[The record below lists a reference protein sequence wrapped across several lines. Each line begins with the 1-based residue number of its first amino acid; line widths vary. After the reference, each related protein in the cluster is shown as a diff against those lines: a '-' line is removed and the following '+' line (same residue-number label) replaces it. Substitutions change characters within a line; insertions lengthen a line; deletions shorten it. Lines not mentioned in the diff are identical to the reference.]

1 MKKKLFVM
9 MILSAL
15 IITVVDGIL
24 QPSYRIK
31 SLVKI
36 LFFLIL
42 PLTVIKKEFRP
53 LFHGNKKQILKSLGL
68 GICLYLVILAGYVLM
83 RDFIDLETIRQSLQ
97 SSMGVNESNFL
108 WVFTYIA
115 LCNSLLEE
123 FFFRGMGYL
132 ILRESAGERTAF
144 VFSALLFSFYHVGM
158 TSGWF
163 NPLIMILSLA
173 GLFTGGCLFN
183 LLDRRTGNILNSWI
197 VHMFCNFA
205 INTVGI
211 LLFL

>member
-1 MKKKLFVM
+1 

-31 SLVKI
+31 SLIKI
-36 LFFLIL
+36 ILFLIL
-42 PLTVIKKEFRP
+42 PLFVLHIDIRS
-53 LFHGNKKQILKSLGL
+53 LVRGDKKQIRQSLGL
-68 GICLYLVILAGYVLM
+68 GLGLYLMILAGYVLM
-83 RDFIDLETIRQSLQ
+83 RDYIDLGMIRQSLQ
-97 SSMGVNESNFL
+97 NSMGVNENNYLF
-108 WVFTYIA
+108 VFTYIA
-115 LCNSLLEE
+115 FCNSLLEE
-123 FFFRGMGYL
+123 FFFRGLGYL
-132 ILRESAGERTAF
+132 VLRESAGERTAF

>member
-1 MKKKLFVM
+1 MNKKLILM
-9 MILSAL
+9 MILSVL
-15 IITVVDGIL
+15 IMTVVDGIL
-24 QPSYRIK
+24 QPSYMIK
-31 SLVKI
+31 SVVKI
-36 LFFLIL
+36 FFFLIL
-42 PLTVIKKEFRP
+42 PLTVMKKDIRP

-83 RDFIDLETIRQSLQ
+83 RNFIDLETIRQSLQ
-97 SSMGVNESNFL
+97 SSMGVNENNFL

-123 FFFRGMGYL
+123 FFFRGLGYL
-132 ILRESAGERTAF
+132 ESRQSSGERTAF

-163 NPLIMILSLA
+163 DPVILILSLT
-173 GLFTGGCLFN
+173 GLFIGGCLFN
-183 LLDRRTGNILNSWI
+183 LLDRKSGNILNSWI

-205 INTVGI
+205 INTVG
-211 LLFL
+211 LFLFL